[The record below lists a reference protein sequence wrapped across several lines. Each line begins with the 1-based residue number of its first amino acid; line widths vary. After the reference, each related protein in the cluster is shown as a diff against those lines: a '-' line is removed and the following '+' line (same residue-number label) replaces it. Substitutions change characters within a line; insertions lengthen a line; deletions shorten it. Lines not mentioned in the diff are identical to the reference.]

1 MEQIKTRIAEYELE
15 YDEIKESSPA
25 SDEEIQELASYF
37 SQPLPEELIHFYKTI
52 GGIESDEIFCIS
64 SVQNLIRY
72 MNQRANFDHNST
84 GIIDMIIAYWGNDR
98 PELQKYKLL
107 TQEETEKINANFQC
121 IGWITSEED
130 IQESSEYVIFDKN
143 GNFTNIYCHQDNIK
157 AATDQLLI
165 FLESGLP
172 ERTLEDVLEEL
183 FERAEGNLSR
193 WD

>member
-1 MEQIKTRIAEYELE
+1 MEQIKIRIIECELE

-25 SDEEIQELASYF
+25 SDEEIQELTSYF
-37 SQPLPEELIHFYKTI
+37 SLPLPKELIEFYKTI

-64 SVQNLIRY
+64 SAQNLTQY
-72 MNQRANFDHNST
+72 MKQRADFAHNST

-107 TQEETEKINANFQC
+107 TLEETEKINSNFQC
-121 IGWITSEED
+121 IGWMTSEED
-130 IQESSEYVIFDKN
+130 IEESSEYVIFDQN

-157 AATDQLLI
+157 ATTDQLLD

-172 ERTLEDVLEEL
+172 ERSLENVLEEL

>member
-1 MEQIKTRIAEYELE
+1 MEQIKTRIAECELE

-25 SDEEIQELASYF
+25 SDEEIQQLTSYF
-37 SQPLPEELIHFYKTI
+37 SLPLPEELIHFYKTI

-64 SVQNLIRY
+64 SPQNLTRY
-72 MNQRANFDHNST
+72 MKQRADFSHNST

-107 TQEETEKINANFQC
+107 TQEETEKINTNFQC
-121 IGWITSEED
+121 IGWMTSEED
-130 IQESSEYVIFDKN
+130 IEESSEYVIFDRN
-143 GNFTNIYCHQDNIK
+143 GNFTNIYCHQDTIK
-157 AATDQLLI
+157 ATTDQLLD

-172 ERTLEDVLEEL
+172 ERSLENVLEEL